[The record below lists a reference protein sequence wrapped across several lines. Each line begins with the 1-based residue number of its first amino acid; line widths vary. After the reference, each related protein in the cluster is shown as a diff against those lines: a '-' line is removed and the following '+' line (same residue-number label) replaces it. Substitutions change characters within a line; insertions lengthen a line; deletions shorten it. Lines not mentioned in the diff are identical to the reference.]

1 MIHQTKIMMLI
12 FTNLCYYNDAF
23 ILVKGDITIVG
34 NFRTQ
39 VTFNSSTSFIK
50 CITKLIKQ
58 Q

>member
-1 MIHQTKIMMLI
+1 MMLI

-23 ILVKGDITIVG
+23 ILVKGDIAIVG

>member
-39 VTFNSSTSFIK
+39 VTLVVHHSLSVSQN
-50 CITKLIKQ
+50 
-58 Q
+58 